1 MALKKLEWNKP
12 DPSKKTQSVEVQTES
27 EQEMSKALP
36 TDKSINMKTE
46 STIEGSSPLK
56 FKDLDIHKYIKIK
69 EENL

>member
-1 MALKKLEWNKP
+1 
-12 DPSKKTQSVEVQTES
+12 
-27 EQEMSKALP
+27 MSKALP